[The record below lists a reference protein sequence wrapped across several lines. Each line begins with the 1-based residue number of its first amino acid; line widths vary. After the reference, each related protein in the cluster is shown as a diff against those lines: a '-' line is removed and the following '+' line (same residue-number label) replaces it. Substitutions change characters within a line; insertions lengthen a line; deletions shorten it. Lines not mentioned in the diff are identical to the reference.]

1 MGTIFLPHEAHP
13 PLIIDADTVLPLALI
28 FQRLQA
34 VSWRHSQAVQLGGG
48 MKLEQLSTRN
58 PFNVPESGHVP
69 ALE

>member
-13 PLIIDADTVLPLALI
+13 PLIIDADTVLSFALV

-34 VSWRHSQAVQLGGG
+34 VPWRHSQAVQLGGG
-48 MKLEQLSTRN
+48 VELEQLPPCN
-58 PFNVPESGHVP
+58 PFDVLESGHVL